1 MVPSKVLCFH
11 SSFFIR
17 TVDHDRN
24 RSMMMNINFDW
35 DWGFAVHS
43 PKHGKVPSSCIYII
57 YTRRSQLKT
66 IIQIDAKHQPNKT
79 EQTSPKSRADAKLN
93 YKSLFFRVRPV
104 FFPDTTPPV
113 RPTHGWKQ
121 AENQFVSM
129 MSPEAAHGP
138 TNNNRFRFDDEQQ
151 PVLPTATQH
160 SSFLPCFLNVTNS
173 LLRSCWWLSL
183 VAFRR

>member
-79 EQTSPKSRADAKLN
+79 EQTSPKSRANAKLN

-104 FFPDTTPPV
+104 FFFQTLPRRFARSMGGSKLKTNLSAWCRRKLPMALPTTTGSALMMSNSPFYPQLHNTV
-113 RPTHGWKQ
+113 LFCHAFWMSPTH
-121 AENQFVSM
+121 
-129 MSPEAAHGP
+129 
-138 TNNNRFRFDDEQQ
+138 
-151 PVLPTATQH
+151 
-160 SSFLPCFLNVTNS
+160 
-173 LLRSCWWLSL
+173 SCAPADGCHL
-183 VAFRR
+183 